1 MQEILVAYSSIAIL
15 ALLVHVIINFD
26 VLKKKDK
33 NPSQYLNK
41 SYRLFLH
48 SVMLN
53 YIMDAMWGLLYEA
66 KLVKLVYLDTFFY
79 FAAMT
84 LAVFFWTKYVIEYLN
99 ESNVFIKILSV
110 FGWSY
115 LILDSLSLIVNFFYP
130 VKYYFDS
137 DGTYHACIARYIALG
152 MQIFMFIITAVYV
165 FVYALRYKGK
175 EKVRRRTISGFG
187 IVMTVFVVGQYFYP
201 LLPLYSMGYLLG
213 ICLIHTFVLEAEKED
228 YRRQLE
234 EHISREKEQKKELG
248 STRKL
253 AYTDALTG
261 IKNKRAF
268 TEAQEEMQ
276 QSLSAGLVDELGIIV
291 CDLNSLKDVND
302 NQGHESGDNYIKQA
316 SKLICNVF
324 KHSPVYR
331 IGGDEFVVLLH
342 GEDFKNRETL
352 LNDFDKMMYEN
363 IIKDDLVIST
373 GLDIYSKEK
382 GDTFQTVFER
392 ADKKMYARKKLLKDM
407 KEKL

>member
-1 MQEILVAYSSIAIL
+1 MAYSSIAIL
-15 ALLVHVIINFD
+15 ALLVHIFINFD
-26 VLKKKDK
+26 VLRKKDK
-33 NPSQYLNK
+33 NTSKYLNK

-53 YIMDAMWGLLYEA
+53 YIMDALWGFLYNA
-66 KLVKLVYLDTFFY
+66 KLVKLVYIDTFFY

-84 LAVFFWTKYVIEYLN
+84 LAVFFWTKYVIEYLQERN
-99 ESNVFIKILSV
+99 IFIKILSL
-110 FGWSY
+110 FGWAY
-115 LILDSLSLIVNFFYP
+115 LILDSISLIVNFFYP
-130 VKYYFDS
+130 IKYYFDP
-137 DGTYHACIARYIALG
+137 DGTYHACITRYLALG
-152 MQIFMFIITAVYV
+152 IQIFMFFITSIYV
-165 FVYALRYKGK
+165 FVYALKYKGK
-175 EKVRRRTISGFG
+175 EKVRRRTIGGFG
-187 IVMTVFVVGQYFYP
+187 IVMTLFVLAQYFYP
-201 LLPLYSMGYLLG
+201 LLPLYSIGYLLG

-234 EHISREKEQKKELG
+234 EHISKEEEQKKELG

-276 QSLSAGLVDELGIIV
+276 QSISSGLINEFGIIV
-291 CDLNSLKDVND
+291 CDLNSLKFVND
-302 NQGHESGDNYIKQA
+302 NQGHESGDAYIKQA

-331 IGGDEFVVLLH
+331 IGGDEFVVILR
-342 GEDFKNRETL
+342 GTDYKNRETL
-352 LNDFDKMMYEN
+352 LNDFDKLMYEN
-363 IIKDDLVIST
+363 IIKEGVVIST

-392 ADKKMYARKKLLKDM
+392 ADKKMYARKKILKDM
-407 KEKL
+407 QEKI

>member
-1 MQEILVAYSSIAIL
+1 MAYSSIAIL
-15 ALLVHVIINFD
+15 ALLVHLIINHD
-26 VLKKKDK
+26 VLIKKDK
-33 NPSQYLNK
+33 NYSKYLNK
-41 SYRLFLH
+41 SYRLFLY

-53 YIMDAMWGLLYEA
+53 YIMDALWGILYDA
-66 KLVKLVYLDTFFY
+66 KLVKLVYIDTFFY

-84 LAVFFWTKYVIEYLN
+84 LAVFFWTRYVIEYLH
-99 ESNVFIKILSV
+99 ESNIFIKLLSW

-115 LILDSLSLIVNFFYP
+115 LILDSISLIVNFFYP
-130 VKYYFDS
+130 VKYYFDP
-137 DGTYHACIARYIALG
+137 DGTYHACITRYFALG
-152 MQIFMFIITAVYV
+152 VQIFMFFITAIYV
-165 FVYALRYKGK
+165 FVYALKYKGK
-175 EKVRRRTISGFG
+175 EKLRRRTIGGFG
-187 IVMTVFVVGQYFYP
+187 VVMTFFVLGQYFSP
-201 LLPLYSMGYLLG
+201 LLPLYSIGYLLG
-213 ICLIHTFVLEAEKED
+213 TTLIHTFVLEAEKED
-228 YRRQLE
+228 YRRELE

>member
-1 MQEILVAYSSIAIL
+1 MAYSSIAIL

-33 NPSQYLNK
+33 NPSKYSNK

-48 SVMLN
+48 SVILN

-99 ESNVFIKILSV
+99 ESNIFIKILSG

-115 LILDSLSLIVNFFYP
+115 LILDSLSLIINFFYP
-130 VKYYFDS
+130 VKYYFDA
-137 DGTYHACIARYIALG
+137 DGTYHACITRYIAIG
-152 MQIFMFIITAVYV
+152 TQIFMFFITAIYV

-175 EKVRRRTISGFG
+175 EKVRRRTIGGFG
-187 IVMTVFVVGQYFYP
+187 IVMTLFVLAQYFYP

-213 ICLIHTFVLEAEKED
+213 ICLIHTFVLEAEKEE

-234 EHISREKEQKKELG
+234 EHISMEEKQKKELG

-268 TEAQEEMQ
+268 SEAQEEMQ
-276 QSLSAGLVDELGIIV
+276 HSLNAGLVNELGIIV

-342 GEDFKNRETL
+342 GEDYKNRETL
-352 LNDFDKMMYEN
+352 LNNFDKMMYEN
-363 IIKDDLVIST
+363 IIKDDVVIST
-373 GLDIYSKEK
+373 GLDVFSKEK
-382 GDTFQTVFER
+382 GDTFQSVFER
-392 ADKKMYARKKLLKDM
+392 ADKKMYARKKVLKDM
-407 KEKL
+407 KEKI